1 MLNGKCQY
9 PASFFSRCT
18 QALRSAR
25 AALENPY
32 TGFDTIKEIESDT
45 PLLVGCFEKEE
56 GTGHAFTVVNYSP
69 FKSPKTSHVRVKLD
83 GKVTQYINGDPCVM
97 HGDSGYYKFVLP
109 QGQGVFVTVE

>member
-18 QALRSAR
+18 QALRSSR
-25 AALENPY
+25 AALEKPY

-56 GTGHAFTVVNYSP
+56 GTGHAFTIVNYS
-69 FKSPKTSHVRVKLD
+69 
-83 GKVTQYINGDPCVM
+83 
-97 HGDSGYYKFVLP
+97 
-109 QGQGVFVTVE
+109 